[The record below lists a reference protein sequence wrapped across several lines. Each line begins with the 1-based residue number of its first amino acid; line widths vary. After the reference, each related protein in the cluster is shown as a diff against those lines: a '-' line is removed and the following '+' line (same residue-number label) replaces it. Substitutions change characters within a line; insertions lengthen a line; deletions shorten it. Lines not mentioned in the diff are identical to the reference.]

1 MQIEFDLLNQAKTPI
16 VKLCKPSRTVIGI
29 LKVRNFNVDLVLG
42 DTSEI
47 TFDIYKNDN
56 GYENV
61 LKYMVLHI
69 EPYGYFEISNVK
81 EDTQGSVAFKSV
93 TAYGYEVTLKN
104 YNLTADKEKVWEL
117 YSPVGEAHDNCLLKW
132 ISDWTGWKIA
142 HVDGSLLN
150 RRRTMDIKDNT
161 AYELMMNDI
170 AEAFK
175 CYFVFDTV
183 EKSFSCLDRESAPI
197 LAKINLGFRNFMQ
210 KIETNNTSDDIVTAL
225 TVKGSDGV
233 GISMVNPLG
242 NDVIY
247 DFSYFYSLK
256 RGMTQNLIDKCKAW
270 QNKIRDYEETF
281 AETKNELQDKII
293 ELEAKQ
299 SELVVKQGELNSQK
313 DLQSVAIST
322 NENSKLPEYKENI
335 ERIES
340 EISGINGEID
350 TLNNQITTLRS
361 EISNIASEL
370 SFKNNFT
377 EEEYAELEYYIK
389 SGLYENDNFI
399 FTDSMSESDKI
410 NIEQELYNLGKTT
423 MKSVCRPQY
432 EFTCTLSNFFM
443 NKKYEKYAEEIEL
456 GKTCNVEI
464 AKNTWIQPRIVK
476 IHLDYEDILNSTI
489 VFSDKFF
496 IEGGKYRFIDI
507 FTQQQ
512 RITGKVS
519 KLSAGWEEPINSGF
533 YSKVDYYINHALDL
547 TRQEIINASGQE
559 FAMGSYGLRGKKML
573 DDGTYSPCQI
583 AMTNNV
589 LAFTD
594 DGWASCKAAIGKVKF
609 GEDDNEMYGVVA
621 DAIVGRLLVSENLY
635 ISNST
640 NDSSA
645 TFTVNADG
653 AMLKNA
659 DFTVEKN
666 NTKIV
671 VSPDDGFK
679 IQKLKMS
686 DEKAESLKKDIEEY
700 EQLIADMGITKTI
713 NQLAEEYN
721 SKVNGNLDYRKR
733 DFFIPGNKMVE
744 AGWTDFDPDY
754 NATTNYICY
763 SYEDSQNNERYFIS
777 ITPIVNRNRIL
788 SPSELDSYAEK
799 FRALCS
805 SDATYSELLAADD
818 MKIIGHI
825 CSSSAEVDEIEES
838 LVDVKEQHMILMEY
852 NALKREM
859 SNDKSIW
866 EDVLSEDTNGNII
879 AKSIKLQSGDI
890 GGWTIESD
898 RLTAPS
904 GDYIASNGTGQLGL
918 FTWGKGESGNWA
930 NFNGNIY
937 ANNLRWNNGDG
948 SSVYVFN
955 SGGWMDG
962 LWIGDGTLSP
972 GKRKVSEWDEIY
984 AKKAAFDEL
993 YAAAARID
1001 DLQAG
1006 FIVSEEGVVSPLY
1019 FGGRYKAY
1027 DLEHSERGSATMY
1040 GQLDDNAIRDNQKQI
1055 SMFIEASGKI
1065 YLDSPFEVIAGHLN
1079 TDNTVEYRRITAG
1092 SFDAKTL
1099 VQTKQLDVYP
1109 DNAANGV
1116 SVNGTIQTQWLQVT
1130 NKINKC
1136 VVSDEFSVDEK
1147 VGAVFNGTV
1156 SVEKDTTTNGRL
1168 WINGGTAV
1176 TINGQYSHGA
1186 TEDVNVGTTTL
1197 HFKSGIYVGHW

>member
-1 MQIEFDLLNQAKTPI
+1 MQIEFDILNQAKTPI
-16 VKLCKPSRTVIGI
+16 VKLCKPSRKVIGL
-29 LKVRNFNVDLVLG
+29 LKVRNFNVDLVLS

-47 TFDIYKNDN
+47 TFDIYKDDN

-61 LKYMVLHI
+61 LKYMVLYI
-69 EPYGYFEISNVK
+69 ESYGYFEIANVK
-81 EDTQGSVAFKSV
+81 EDVDGKVSFKTV
-93 TAYGYEVTLKN
+93 TAYGYETTLKN

-150 RRRTMDIKDNT
+150 RRRTMDIKDIT

-170 AEAFK
+170 SEAFK

-183 EKSFSCLDRESAPI
+183 EKTFSCLDRESAPI

-443 NKKYEKYAEEIEL
+443 NKKYEKYAKEIEL

-464 AKNTWIQPRIVK
+464 AENTWIQPRIVK

-519 KLSAGWEEPINSGF
+519 KLSAGWEEPINNGF

-671 VSPDDGFK
+671 ISPTAGIH
-679 IQKLKMS
+679 IQKK
-686 DEKAESLKKDIEEY
+686 
-700 EQLIADMGITKTI
+700 
-713 NQLAEEYN
+713 
-721 SKVNGNLDYRKR
+721 NGNAWDDVFY
-733 DFFIPGNKMVE
+733 
-744 AGWTDFDPDY
+744 
-754 NATTNYICY
+754 
-763 SYEDSQNNERYFIS
+763 
-777 ITPIVNRNRIL
+777 
-788 SPSELDSYAEK
+788 
-799 FRALCS
+799 
-805 SDATYSELLAADD
+805 ADD
-818 MKIIGHI
+818 
-825 CSSSAEVDEIEES
+825 
-838 LVDVKEQHMILMEY
+838 
-852 NALKREM
+852 
-859 SNDKSIW
+859 
-866 EDVLSEDTNGNII
+866 NGNIVGNGI
-879 AKSIKLQSGDI
+879 TLNESNI
-890 GGWTIESD
+890 GGWTTKTD
-898 RLTAPS
+898 KLTAPS
-904 GDYIASNGTGQLGL
+904 GDYIGSNGTGQLGL

-1065 YLDSPFEVIAGHLN
+1065 YLDSPFEVVAGHLN
-1079 TDNTVEYRRITAG
+1079 ADNTVEYRRITAG

-1130 NKINKC
+1130 NKINNV
-1136 VVSDEFSVDEK
+1136 VVSDKFECDSNVNAK
-1147 VGAVFNGTV
+1147 FNGQAII
-1156 SVEKDTTTNGRL
+1156 EGDTTTNGRL
-1168 WINGGTAV
+1168 WITGGTALKDSKDAGSFYY
-1176 TINGQYSHGA
+1176 GQSTEVKVGDRTLYFKHGLL
-1186 TEDVNVGTTTL
+1186 TGVG
-1197 HFKSGIYVGHW
+1197 